1 MMSISYPI
9 VFLAALVPMVV
20 GFVWYNDKVMGKV
33 WQKASGTTDEMIA
46 ESNMALILGLSFVFS
61 CMLSMMMMSL
71 VIHQFH
77 VQSLFVTHPDFNDP
91 NSETYKYVADFFNRF
106 GDKDRTWTHGA
117 THGAFL
123 ATFVALPLIA
133 INALFERRG
142 YKYILVHWGY
152 WLITMTIMGLIL
164 CDFA

>member
-1 MMSISYPI
+1 MMSINYPI

-46 ESNMALILGLSFVFS
+46 GSNMLLILGLSYFFS

-71 VIHQFH
+71 VIHQFQ
-77 VQSLFVTHPDFNDP
+77 VQSLFVSDPDFADP
-91 NSETYKYVADFFNRF
+91 NSETNKYIVDFFDRF
-106 GDKDRTWTHGA
+106 GDKHRTWSHGA
-117 THGAFL
+117 VHGGFL

-152 WLITMTIMGLIL
+152 WLITMTIMGAIL
-164 CDFA
+164 CDFV